1 MPHFRA
7 KRLVAVPAG
16 IAYGVAADVAA
27 YKEFLPLLE
36 QSRIVGAVSE
46 EEGSRR
52 FRAELAVGYSKLR
65 LHEKFTSNVFC
76 DNIKQL
82 VTATSQEPPFRNMK
96 TVWTIRDVS
105 GQAEVTID
113 IDYAMRNPLLQ
124 NRSWRG
130 YGNGCQQSDG
140 SVRNPGAKG
149 AKHLCGDIQKHL
161 KRLLDRCPSDGASA
175 NVAVAQHS
183 MDSGLASHAAGEM
196 DQPNGFFG

>member
-46 EEGSRR
+46 EGGSCR

-65 LHEKFTSNVFC
+65 LREKFTSSVFC
-76 DNIKQL
+76 DNIKQS

-113 IDYAMRNPLLQ
+113 IDYMMRNPLLQ
-124 NRSWRG
+124 IALGGVMEMAVNKVMAAFETRARSI
-130 YGNGCQQSDG
+130 Y
-140 SVRNPGAKG
+140 
-149 AKHLCGDIQKHL
+149 
-161 KRLLDRCPSDGASA
+161 
-175 NVAVAQHS
+175 
-183 MDSGLASHAAGEM
+183 AATSKSI
-196 DQPNGFFG
+196 